1 MWENVMWKNCAPMG
15 DDEPQPE
22 PGQGCILAHS
32 MGLGKTLQVGALL
45 HTMLTRLPKPAPK
58 APDGPHNAAQPA
70 DIRTA
75 LVIGP
80 VNVLYNWYA
89 ADDVDAGRPSD
100 SDARRAPGVCVPL
113 SSLPHIRMA
122 LSSRGPFSQHA
133 WACTQAQGASA
144 LVQPVPGVSEYIHV
158 HRGPEYR

>member
-1 MWENVMWKNCAPMG
+1 MWENVMWKNSAPKG

-58 APDGPHNAAQPA
+58 APGEPRNAAQPA

-89 ADDVDAGRPSD
+89 ADDVDAGCPPD
-100 SDARRAPGVCVPL
+100 PDARRSLGMWMCLCRLFRTSEWLSHREALGFSHMPGL
-113 SSLPHIRMA
+113 HAGTRS
-122 LSSRGPFSQHA
+122 FSIGTGCA
-133 WACTQAQGASA
+133 
-144 LVQPVPGVSEYIHV
+144 
-158 HRGPEYR
+158 RRR